1 MAPAPAGAAMRP
13 AHLGG
18 GGAMASN
25 GPMQRIAFDG
35 GRRWRAAAQ
44 RLLRAEA
51 TEVQLGLTLTFVAGA
66 INAGGFLVVGHY
78 TSHMSGIVSAMADH
92 AALGMGALMAA
103 GLVALLSFMA
113 GAAHSAWL
121 INFGRRHGWRSR
133 FALPLLVE
141 AGLLLAFGLMG
152 ALLDS
157 QVVAVPVV
165 PLLCFLMGVQNAT
178 ITKISGA
185 RMRTTHVT
193 GIVTDLGIEIGKLT
207 YWNRNGEAAPGEMVR
222 ADRAKMRL
230 LAGLLGCFALGGL
243 AGALA
248 FAWFGLA
255 ACLPLAVVLLVLANA
270 VIPSGGA

>member
-1 MAPAPAGAAMRP
+1 M
-13 AHLGG
+13 
-18 GGAMASN
+18 
-25 GPMQRIAFDG
+25 
-35 GRRWRAAAQ
+35 
-44 RLLRAEA
+44 
-51 TEVQLGLTLTFVAGA
+51 
-66 INAGGFLVVGHY
+66 VVGHY

-92 AALGMGALMAA
+92 AALGHGGLLLA

-121 INFGRRHGWRSR
+121 INFGRRLGWRGR
-133 FALPLLVE
+133 YALPLLVE
-141 AGLLLAFGLMG
+141 AGLLLAFGVMG
-152 ALLDS
+152 ALLPTEL
-157 QVVAVPVV
+157 VAIPVV
-165 PLLCFLMGVQNAT
+165 PLLCFLMGVQNAC

-207 YWNRNGEAAPGEMVR
+207 YWNADPRSGEARVV

-230 LAGLLGCFALGGL
+230 LAGLLASFAIGGL

-248 FAWFGLA
+248 FARIGLA

-270 VIPSGGA
+270 VIRAEDD

>member
-1 MAPAPAGAAMRP
+1 MDGSAI
-13 AHLGG
+13 
-18 GGAMASN
+18 
-25 GPMQRIAFDG
+25 QRRG
-35 GRRWRAAAQ
+35 RWRA
-44 RLLRAEA
+44 LRGNARRWLTAEA
-51 TEVQLGLTLTFVAGA
+51 SETQLGLALTFVAGA
-66 INAGGFLVVGHY
+66 INAGGFMVVGHY

-92 AALGMGALMAA
+92 AALGHGGLLLA

-121 INFGRRHGWRSR
+121 INFGRRLGWRGR
-133 FALPLLVE
+133 YALPLLVE
-141 AGLLLAFGLMG
+141 AGLLLAFGVMG
-152 ALLDS
+152 ALLPTEL
-157 QVVAVPVV
+157 VAIPVV

-207 YWNRNGEAAPGEMVR
+207 YWNLDRDTPPEAMVR
-222 ADRAKMRL
+222 ADRAKML
-230 LAGLLGCFALGGL
+230 LLSGLLGCFFLGGL
-243 AGALA
+243 FGALG

-270 VIPSGGA
+270 VIPAGGP

>member
-1 MAPAPAGAAMRP
+1 M
-13 AHLGG
+13 
-18 GGAMASN
+18 
-25 GPMQRIAFDG
+25 DG
-35 GRRWRAAAQ
+35 SAIQGRSRWRA
-44 RLLRAEA
+44 LRGSARRWLTAEA
-51 TEVQLGLTLTFVAGA
+51 SETQLGLALTFVAGA
-66 INAGGFLVVGHY
+66 INAGGFMVVGHY

-92 AALGMGALMAA
+92 AALGHGGLLLA

-121 INFGRRHGWRSR
+121 INFGRRLGWRGR
-133 FALPLLVE
+133 YALPLLVE
-141 AGLLLAFGLMG
+141 AGLLLAFGVMG
-152 ALLDS
+152 ALLPTEL
-157 QVVAVPVV
+157 VAIPVV
-165 PLLCFLMGVQNAT
+165 PLLCFLMGVQNAC

-207 YWNRNGEAAPGEMVR
+207 YWNADPRSGEARVV

-230 LAGLLGCFALGGL
+230 LAGLLASFAIGGL

-248 FAWFGLA
+248 FARIGLA

-270 VIPSGGA
+270 VIRAEDD

>member
-1 MAPAPAGAAMRP
+1 MPA
-13 AHLGG
+13 
-18 GGAMASN
+18 
-25 GPMQRIAFDG
+25 MQGTTSGTLRG
-35 GRRWRAAAQ
+35 WRSAAQ

-51 TEVQLGLTLTFVAGA
+51 SEAQLALTLTFVAGA
-66 INAGGFLVVGHY
+66 INAGGFMVVGHY

-92 AALGMGALMAA
+92 VALGMGALAAA

-121 INFGRRHGWRSR
+121 INFGRRLGLRSR

-157 QVVAVPVV
+157 HVVAIPVV

-207 YWNRNGEAAPGEMVR
+207 YWNRDRDTPPEAMVR
-222 ADRAKMRL
+222 ADRAKML
-230 LAGLLGCFALGGL
+230 LLSGLLGCFFLGGL
-243 AGALA
+243 FGALG

-270 VIPSGGA
+270 VIPAGGP

>member
-1 MAPAPAGAAMRP
+1 ML
-13 AHLGG
+13 H
-18 GGAMASN
+18 
-25 GPMQRIAFDG
+25 
-35 GRRWRAAAQ
+35 
-44 RLLRAEA
+44 AEA
-51 TEVQLGLTLTFVAGA
+51 TEAQLGLTLCFVAGA
-66 INAGGFLVVGHY
+66 INAGGFLVVGQY

-92 AALGMGALMAA
+92 LALGMGTLAAA

-121 INFGRRHGWRSR
+121 INFGRRLGWRSR

-141 AGLLLAFGLMG
+141 AALLLCFGLMG

-157 QVVAVPVV
+157 QVVAIPVV
-165 PLLCFLMGVQNAT
+165 PLLCFLMGLQNAS

-193 GIVTDLGIEIGKLT
+193 GIVTDLGIEIGKLF
-207 YWNRNGEAAPGEMVR
+207 YWNRAGDALPGPLVR

-230 LAGLLGCFALGGL
+230 LGGLLGCFALGGL
-243 AGALA
+243 VGAVC
-248 FAWFGLA
+248 FAWIGLA

-270 VIPSGGA
+270 VIPSDGA

>member
-1 MAPAPAGAAMRP
+1 MDGSAI
-13 AHLGG
+13 
-18 GGAMASN
+18 
-25 GPMQRIAFDG
+25 QRRG
-35 GRRWRAAAQ
+35 RWRA
-44 RLLRAEA
+44 LRGNARRWLTAEA
-51 TEVQLGLTLTFVAGA
+51 SETQLGLALTFVAGA
-66 INAGGFLVVGHY
+66 INAGGFMVVGHY

-92 AALGMGALMAA
+92 AALGHGGLLLA

-121 INFGRRHGWRSR
+121 INFGRRLGWRGR
-133 FALPLLVE
+133 YALPLLVE
-141 AGLLLAFGLMG
+141 AGLLLAFGVMG
-152 ALLDS
+152 ALLPTEL
-157 QVVAVPVV
+157 VAIPVV
-165 PLLCFLMGVQNAT
+165 PLLCFLMGVQNAC

-207 YWNRNGEAAPGEMVR
+207 YWNADPRSGEARVV

-230 LAGLLGCFALGGL
+230 LAGLLASFAIGGL

-248 FAWFGLA
+248 FARIGLA

-270 VIPSGGA
+270 VIRAEDD

>member
-1 MAPAPAGAAMRP
+1 MQKTAIGEAA
-13 AHLGG
+13 
-18 GGAMASN
+18 
-25 GPMQRIAFDG
+25 
-35 GRRWRAAAQ
+35 RWRAAA
-44 RLLRAEA
+44 RRMLHAEA
-51 TEVQLGLTLTFVAGA
+51 TEAQLGLTLCFVAGA
-66 INAGGFLVVGHY
+66 INAGGFLVVGQY

-92 AALGMGALMAA
+92 LALGMGTLAAA

-121 INFGRRHGWRSR
+121 INFGRRLGWRSR

-141 AGLLLAFGLMG
+141 AALLLCFGLMG

-157 QVVAVPVV
+157 QVVAIPVV
-165 PLLCFLMGVQNAT
+165 PLLCFLMGLQNAS

-193 GIVTDLGIEIGKLT
+193 GIVTDLGIEIGKLF
-207 YWNRNGEAAPGEMVR
+207 YWNRAGDALPGPLVR

-230 LAGLLGCFALGGL
+230 LGGLLGCFALGGL
-243 AGALA
+243 VGAVC
-248 FAWFGLA
+248 FAWIGLA

-270 VIPSGGA
+270 VIPSDGA

>member
-1 MAPAPAGAAMRP
+1 MDGSAI
-13 AHLGG
+13 
-18 GGAMASN
+18 
-25 GPMQRIAFDG
+25 QRRG
-35 GRRWRAAAQ
+35 RWRA
-44 RLLRAEA
+44 LRGSARRWLTAEA
-51 TEVQLGLTLTFVAGA
+51 SETQLGLALTFVAGA
-66 INAGGFLVVGHY
+66 INAGGFMVVGHY

-92 AALGMGALMAA
+92 AALGHGGLLLA

-121 INFGRRHGWRSR
+121 INFGRRLGWRGR
-133 FALPLLVE
+133 YALPLLVE
-141 AGLLLAFGLMG
+141 AGLLLAFGVMG
-152 ALLDS
+152 ALLPTEL
-157 QVVAVPVV
+157 VAIPVV
-165 PLLCFLMGVQNAT
+165 PLLCFLMGVQNAC

-207 YWNRNGEAAPGEMVR
+207 YWNADPRSGEARVV

-230 LAGLLGCFALGGL
+230 LAGLLASFAIGGL

-248 FAWFGLA
+248 FARIGLA

-270 VIPSGGA
+270 VIRAEDD

>member
-1 MAPAPAGAAMRP
+1 MQGT
-13 AHLGG
+13 
-18 GGAMASN
+18 ASES
-25 GPMQRIAFDG
+25 
-35 GRRWRAAAQ
+35 GRRWRTAAQ
-44 RLLRAEA
+44 RLLCAEA
-51 TEVQLGLTLTFVAGA
+51 TEAQLGLTLTFVAGA
-66 INAGGFLVVGHY
+66 INAGGFMVVGHY

-92 AALGMGALMAA
+92 AALGMGTLAAA

-121 INFGRRHGWRSR
+121 INLGRRLGWRSR

-141 AGLLLAFGLMG
+141 AALLLAFGLMG

-157 QVVAVPVV
+157 HIVAVPVV

-193 GIVTDLGIEIGKLT
+193 GIVTDLGIEIGKLF
-207 YWNRNGEAAPGEMVR
+207 YWNRDGDAASGEMVR

-230 LAGLLGCFALGGL
+230 LGGLLGCFAVGGVT
-243 AGALA
+243 GALS
-248 FAWFGLA
+248 FAWIGLA

-270 VIPSGGA
+270 VIPSDGM